1 MHLLGVEN
9 AFESLTKMIRYFP
22 FYSKHPERYD
32 IFFKNKSKKVSYTFI
47 SKDGKNLKLLLELCV
62 NLSEYIKFLF
72 NIKTDINLDELF
84 NNSSEEYMSKLFNVL
99 VNTKLSGANL
109 KYLFNSIITSLEE
122 LKLET
127 AKKERERT
135 RLIKLINLIMFFIGI
150 KLKFEYDPGFFK
162 SNRDSIRALIGYK
175 SMLVALMENA
185 FRPIMEGMGFR
196 DLFKLI
202 NFDCISLSLGIP
214 KYENGLSLV
223 IKMPGLNQYFKDL
236 FK

>member
-1 MHLLGVEN
+1 MN
-9 AFESLTKMIRYFP
+9 YLTIL
-22 FYSKHPERYD
+22 H
-32 IFFKNKSKKVSYTFI
+32 
-47 SKDGKNLKLLLELCV
+47 
-62 NLSEYIKFLF
+62 
-72 NIKTDINLDELF
+72 
-84 NNSSEEYMSKLFNVL
+84 SSEEYMSKLFNVL

-175 SMLVALMENA
+175 SMLVALMESA
-185 FRPIMEGMGFR
+185 FRPLMEGMGFR